1 MILIILCSI
10 IVIITI
16 LNLVM
21 SFKDKSLKLYRGQDL
36 MWVIISIY
44 ALVITIQSKLQV
56 WP

>member
-21 SFKDKSLKLYRGQDL
+21 SFKDKSLKLYRGQYL

-44 ALVITIQSKLQV
+44 ALVITIQSELQV

>member
-1 MILIILCSI
+1 MILIILCCI

-16 LNLVM
+16 LNAVR
-21 SFKDKSLKLYRGQDL
+21 SFRDKSLKLYGGQYL

-44 ALVITIQSKLQV
+44 VLILTIQSELQV